1 MPAKH
6 ENVLLVEGAEDR
18 EVIYQLCNHYKID
31 NTALFS
37 VEPKEGYERLRDDL
51 AVRSKVPGLKTLG
64 AVIDADTDV
73 EQRWQSVRV
82 ALAKSGY
89 TSLPEFP
96 RESGTIIPASE
107 RLPRLGLWLMP
118 DNRLSGMLED
128 FLQRLVHEREPL
140 LPRAQAAVEALPE
153 AERRFQPVHHSKAII
168 HTWLAWQEIPGT
180 PLGLAV
186 KRRYLDGDHELAQRF
201 VRWLRELF
209 SQPAA

>member
-1 MPAKH
+1 MPAKN

-18 EVIYQLCNHYKID
+18 EVIYQLCNHHKID
-31 NTALFS
+31 NTSLFS

-51 AVRSKVPGLKTLG
+51 AVRSKVPGIKTLG

-89 TSLPEFP
+89 TGLPEFP
-96 RESGTIIPASE
+96 GESGTIIPASE
-107 RLPRLGLWLMP
+107 HLPRLGLWLMP

-128 FLQRLVHEREPL
+128 FLQRLVQEKDSL
-140 LPRAQAAVEALPE
+140 LPRAQAAVETLPE

-168 HTWLAWQEIPGT
+168 HTWLAWQVIPGT

-209 SQPAA
+209 SQPDG